1 MWVKTTLYYVLA
13 AVAWVLCA
21 VAPSHAQSIQIR
33 VAAAADLQT
42 AMPEIAKAFE
52 SQTGTH
58 VEIIFGSSGNFFA
71 QILNGAP
78 FDVFF
83 SADVGYPQKLEAS
96 GFALPNTQTIYGLGR
111 ISLWMPA
118 TAACEPSREHWKCLT
133 NSNVRQ
139 IAIANPAHAPY
150 GRAAVAALTK
160 AGIYDQIKNKIV
172 FGENISQAAQFVQ
185 SGNAQAGILAYALT
199 LSPSLRA
206 GKMWEIPAELYLP
219 IEQAAVALKASKN
232 PAASREFLKFVT
244 QGAGRSTLERYG
256 FRVPAAPTKSDA
268 TSSR

>member
-1 MWVKTTLYYVLA
+1 MLIKATRSYLLAVL
-13 AVAWVLCA
+13 VWVLCA
-21 VAPSHAQSIQIR
+21 VAPSHAQTKQIR

-42 AMPEIAKAFE
+42 AMPEIVQAFE

-58 VEIIFGSSGNFFA
+58 VELIFGSSGNFFA

-83 SADVGYPQKLEAS
+83 SADISYPQKLEAS
-96 GFALPNTQTIYGLGR
+96 GFTLPNTRTIYGLGR

-118 TAACEPSREHWKCLT
+118 NAACEPSRDHWKCLT
-133 NSNVRQ
+133 GASVRQ

-160 AGIYDQIKNKIV
+160 AGIYDQIKSKIV
-172 FGENISQAAQFVQ
+172 FGENISQAAQFAQ
-185 SGNAQAGILAYALT
+185 SGNAPAAILAYSLT
-199 LSPSLRA
+199 LSPALRT
-206 GKMWEIPAELYLP
+206 GKIWEVPAELYPP
-219 IEQAAVALKASKN
+219 IEQAAVALRATRN
-232 PAASREFLKFVT
+232 PEASRAFLKFVT
-244 QGAGRSTLERYG
+244 QGPGRSILDRYG
-256 FRVPAAPTKSDA
+256 FRVSPPPIKAER